1 MELVTSA
8 YFFRVFIWE
17 RDIEATIPQSME
29 VATEKPPP
37 RLRGGETLCDK
48 KNQVIIYE

>member
-17 RDIEATIPQSME
+17 RDIEATIPQKHGSGE
-29 VATEKPPP
+29 WKAPLLASAEANPPATRKI
-37 RLRGGETLCDK
+37 K
-48 KNQVIIYE
+48 

>member
-17 RDIEATIPQSME
+17 RDMEATILQSME
-29 VATEKPPP
+29 VATEKPPLLASAEAKP
-37 RLRGGETLCDK
+37 SATRK
-48 KNQVIIYE
+48 IK